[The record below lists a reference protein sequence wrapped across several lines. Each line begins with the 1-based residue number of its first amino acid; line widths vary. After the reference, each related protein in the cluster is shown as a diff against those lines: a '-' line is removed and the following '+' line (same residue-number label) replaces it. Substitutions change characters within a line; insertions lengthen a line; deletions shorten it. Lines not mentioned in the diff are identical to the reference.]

1 MEEMGFHLKTWTG
14 LGDEEA
20 IPGRRNYY
28 RRKNSEKLESIT
40 YGSPAPP
47 PAKNKHGENGK

>member
-28 RRKNSEKLESIT
+28 RSKNSDKLESIT